1 MAIEIRPTPI
11 LKAASAKRLS
21 HIMFAN
27 RRRKVGLT
35 PTPELADLTAAVMA
49 YQEEQKVQRVKK

>member
-1 MAIEIRPTPI
+1 
-11 LKAASAKRLS
+11 
-21 HIMFAN
+21 MFAN